1 MPLESQFTEDQLFDN
16 LISSLVHSVWIS
28 LGKIK
33 NPMTDKIE
41 RNLFAASMNID
52 MLDMLYKRMDGNLSD
67 QEDSYLSHVLSEIK
81 MNYIEE
87 KKLGDDLPEETDK
100 AEKEEKL
107 KSESETKAKPKEP
120 KTEKTTEEKPKPKA
134 ETKAKKPAT
143 KKPATKKP
151 TSKPKDKK

>member
-1 MPLESQFTEDQLFDN
+1 MPLESKFTEEQLFDN

-41 RNLFAASMNID
+41 RNLFSASMNID
-52 MLDMLYKRMDGNLSD
+52 MLDMLYKRMDGNLSE

-87 KKLGDDLPEETDK
+87 KKLGDDSPKDKKEKTDK
-100 AEKEEKL
+100 
-107 KSESETKAKPKEP
+107 SVETKSKNDEKTKEKDPVKKQTKAKKATAKPKE
-120 KTEKTTEEKPKPKA
+120 
-134 ETKAKKPAT
+134 KK
-143 KKPATKKP
+143 
-151 TSKPKDKK
+151 

>member
-1 MPLESQFTEDQLFDN
+1 MPLESQFTEEQLFDN

-52 MLDMLYKRMDGNLSD
+52 MLDMLYKRMDGNLSE

-87 KKLGDDLPEETDK
+87 KKLGDDLPEETK
-100 AEKEEKL
+100 EAEKKV
-107 KSESETKAKPKEP
+107 
-120 KTEKTTEEKPKPKA
+120 EEKPKPKT
-134 ETKAKKPAT
+134 ETKAKKQTKAKKAT
-143 KKPATKKP
+143 A
-151 TSKPKDKK
+151 KPKDKK

>member
-1 MPLESQFTEDQLFDN
+1 MPLESKFTEEQLFDN
-16 LISSLVHSVWIS
+16 LISSLIHSVWIS

-52 MLDMLYKRMDGNLSD
+52 MLDMLYKRMDGNLSE

-87 KKLGDDLPEETDK
+87 KKLGDDLPEDKKEETDK
-100 AEKEEKL
+100 PV
-107 KSESETKAKPKEP
+107 ETKPESK
-120 KTEKTTEEKPKPKA
+120 EKPKPKT
-134 ETKAKKPAT
+134 ETKAKKPAS
-143 KKPATKKP
+143 KK
-151 TSKPKDKK
+151 TSSKTKDKK

>member
-1 MPLESQFTEDQLFDN
+1 MPLESKFTEEQLFDN

-52 MLDMLYKRMDGNLSD
+52 MLDMLYKRMDGNLSE

-87 KKLGDDLPEETDK
+87 KKLGDDLPEEKKEETDK
-100 AEKEEKL
+100 PT
-107 KSESETKAKPKEP
+107 ETKPKS
-120 KTEKTTEEKPKPKA
+120 KEKPKPKA
-134 ETKAKKPAT
+134 KT
-143 KKPATKKP
+143 KKPATKK
-151 TSKPKDKK
+151 TTAKPKDKK

>member
-1 MPLESQFTEDQLFDN
+1 MPLESKFTEEQLFDN

-52 MLDMLYKRMDGNLSD
+52 MIDMLYKRMDGNLSE

-87 KKLGDDLPEETDK
+87 KKLGDDLPEDKKEETDK
-100 AEKEEKL
+100 PA
-107 KSESETKAKPKEP
+107 ETKPESK
-120 KTEKTTEEKPKPKA
+120 EKPKPKT
-134 ETKAKKPAT
+134 ETKAKKPAS
-143 KKPATKKP
+143 KK
-151 TSKPKDKK
+151 TSSKTKDKK

>member
-52 MLDMLYKRMDGNLSD
+52 MLDMLYKRMDGNLSE

-100 AEKEEKL
+100 AENKEEKL
-107 KSESETKAKPKEP
+107 KAESVTKAKPKA
-120 KTEKTTEEKPKPKA
+120 EKRAEEKPKPKA
-134 ETKAKKPAT
+134 K
-143 KKPATKKP
+143 TKKP
-151 TSKPKDKK
+151 TTKKTTAKPKDQK